1 MFKKSTTR
9 LLGFLFVFVFY
20 MFTLIALLAQEYE
33 LFLEPISN
41 LGMGSK
47 GIFFNL
53 GLIFSGIIGILV
65 VYCRYKCTNKILTAL
80 GIFAMI
86 SLSLVGLFPKPMYL
100 HGLFTLLMFVGM
112 TLFFI
117 AYIITAYSLLTLIML
132 ILFVVFLFYN
142 ISLSE
147 WIVFFAVNG
156 WVFIT
161 STKLHYEN
169 TKKYIN
175 L

>member
-1 MFKKSTTR
+1 MFKRSTIR

-20 MFTLIALLAQEYE
+20 TFTLMALLAQKYE
-33 LFLEPISN
+33 LLLEPISN

-53 GLIFSGIIGILV
+53 GLIFSGIIGIFV
-65 VYCRYKCTNKILTAL
+65 VYWRYKCINKILTAL

-112 TLFFI
+112 VLFFI
-117 AYIITAYSLLTLIML
+117 AYTITAYSLMTLIML
-132 ILFVVFLFYN
+132 ILFVVFPFYN
-142 ISLSE
+142 INLSE